1 VKKEDGFPG
10 QFSFVIPELILAPMK
25 DNLLIADLY
34 ITDIGYY
41 LHRPDTIAENSL
53 QETASLF

>member
-1 VKKEDGFPG
+1 
-10 QFSFVIPELILAPMK
+10 MK